1 MSTALESVQ
10 RLVKRTIPLSLA
22 HKMLLAVP
30 QLYPL
35 VRYESQLTRE
45 QLAILTGIITEN
57 RQGNIIECG
66 VYRAGT
72 TVQLARLLKERG
84 IRKTIYALDSFAGFE
99 AEIED
104 EIQRGLVEPGGRA
117 AFTNNSVEYV
127 RRKVRALGVDDVIR
141 VVPGFF
147 ESTLPTIEDRF
158 CLAFIDCDLE
168 KSTEYCLG
176 RLWDRVVDGGCLV
189 VDDYENPY
197 YPGAAIAADRFFAR
211 VGYRDKFARDNFLV
225 VKK

>member
-1 MSTALESVQ
+1 MIDTMKG
-10 RLVKRTIPLSLA
+10 LVKRYVHREHIDGV
-22 HKMLLAVP
+22 LLAVP

-45 QLAILTGIITEN
+45 QLAILTRIITED
-57 RQGNIIECG
+57 RPGNIIECG

-84 IRKTIYALDSFAGFE
+84 IHRTIYALDSFAGFE

-104 EIQRGLVEPGGRA
+104 EIQRGLVGPTGRT
-117 AFTNNSVEYV
+117 AFTKNSVEYV
-127 RRKVRALGVDDVIR
+127 RRKVKALGVDDVIR

-147 ESTLPTIEDRF
+147 ETTLPSIDDRF

-176 RLWDRVVDGGCLV
+176 RLWEQVVDGGYLV
-189 VDDYENPY
+189 VDDYENAF
-197 YPGAAIAADRFFAR
+197 YPGAALAADRFFAR
-211 VGYRDKFARDNFLV
+211 VTYRDKFARDNFLV
-225 VKK
+225 VQK